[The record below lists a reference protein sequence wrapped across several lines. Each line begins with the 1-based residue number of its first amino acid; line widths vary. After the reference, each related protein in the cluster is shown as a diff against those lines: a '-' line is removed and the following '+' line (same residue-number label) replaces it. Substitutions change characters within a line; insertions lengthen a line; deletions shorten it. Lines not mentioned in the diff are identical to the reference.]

1 MNPKNFLELKLYIFI
16 NIVFSTGF
24 RIFAIP
30 HLHRTYS
37 DSPKLSNF
45 PDCVSISYFASCH
58 LACEF
63 ATMDNG
69 RIRTL
74 VVANVPRVL
83 RCSRW
88 GSFIRVDKV
97 PKRDLRRLRPPAS
110 SAYHIDNALR
120 LMRNNYNLFAHHSKT
135 KKKRRGICQHV
146 LCPLHQRRR
155 TPLCPCSPP
164 AEVSLSVVYPMTNAA
179 ADDDDQ
185 KARKK
190 KAATLA
196 SFICVLQW
204 ARDSLRVGKISKSA
218 SLTAM
223 RHFGLP
229 SWAQS
234 WAWKWRWRRRRSWC
248 RWVAATTS
256 RDGDWCSEWTKL
268 PKQSDWQHLLLPS
281 KRPGVAWLVSSSSDW
296 LLF

>member
-1 MNPKNFLELKLYIFI
+1 MNPKNFLELKIYIFI

-45 PDCVSISYFASCH
+45 ADCVSISYFASCH
-58 LACEF
+58 LSCEI

-74 VVANVPRVL
+74 VSANVPRVL

-135 KKKRRGICQHV
+135 KKKKKRYLSARCLSSTPTPPYSLPFVPAH
-146 LCPLHQRRR
+146 PLQKCRFQLFTQWRMWPLMMTTKKQEKKRRR
-155 TPLCPCSPP
+155 
-164 AEVSLSVVYPMTNAA
+164 
-179 ADDDDQ
+179 
-185 KARKK
+185 
-190 KAATLA
+190 
-196 SFICVLQW
+196 
-204 ARDSLRVGKISKSA
+204 
-218 SLTAM
+218 
-223 RHFGLP
+223 
-229 SWAQS
+229 
-234 WAWKWRWRRRRSWC
+234 
-248 RWVAATTS
+248 
-256 RDGDWCSEWTKL
+256 
-268 PKQSDWQHLLLPS
+268 HLLH
-281 KRPGVAWLVSSSSDW
+281 
-296 LLF
+296 LFVFCSGRATRCESAKFQSRHH

>member
-58 LACEF
+58 LSCEF

-74 VVANVPRVL
+74 VSANVPRVL

-146 LCPLHQRRR
+146 VCPLHQRRR
-155 TPLCPCSPP
+155 TPICPCSPP

-190 KAATLA
+190 SGDTCFIYLYFAVGARLVA
-196 SFICVLQW
+196 SRQNFK
-204 ARDSLRVGKISKSA
+204 VGIINSNA
-218 SLTAM
+218 P
-223 RHFGLP
+223 F
-229 SWAQS
+229 
-234 WAWKWRWRRRRSWC
+234 
-248 RWVAATTS
+248 WVTQLGPELGMEMEMET
-256 RDGDWCSEWTKL
+256 E
-268 PKQSDWQHLLLPS
+268 
-281 KRPGVAWLVSSSSDW
+281 LVSMSRCDDESRWW
-296 LLF
+296 LM